1 MIQTFYLKDKKVA
14 NGKAFQKFF
23 LSHSRLLLEIQ
34 TNQAVVIKRKVF
46 FYELWNFRTNIPIE
60 WHIKHAFLATRF
72 DKDLIFAE
80 MLSH

>member
-1 MIQTFYLKDKKVA
+1 MDPPTYPFEETFFMDGPL
-14 NGKAFQKFF
+14 
-23 LSHSRLLLEIQ
+23 H
-34 TNQAVVIKRKVF
+34 KRKVF
-46 FYELWNFRTNIPIE
+46 FYELWNFKTNLPIE